1 MWVKDVSAER
11 VDVYF
16 FSLLDFHL
24 SYRMEL
30 FQTNLGCSEVAKFVS
45 WHGVVV
51 GEHAIFESL
60 RDYWL
65 RPAGGG
71 QFAGWD

>member
-1 MWVKDVSAER
+1 
-11 VDVYF
+11 
-16 FSLLDFHL
+16 
-24 SYRMEL
+24 MEL